1 LDKSENYN
9 ENETKNNADSFYN
22 INIVENA
29 ISDFGKGATS
39 DVETKA
45 PHIMDR
51 SMIDRAVITGLK
63 VVDCL
68 FPIGKGQRQLI
79 LGDKQSGK
87 TTIGYL
93 VMVTQAKLNS
103 YYII

>member
-1 LDKSENYN
+1 
-9 ENETKNNADSFYN
+9 
-22 INIVENA
+22 
-29 ISDFGKGATS
+29 
-39 DVETKA
+39 
-45 PHIMDR
+45 
-51 SMIDRAVITGLK
+51 MIDRAVITGLK

-93 VMVTQAKLNS
+93 VMVTQAKLNP
-103 YYII
+103 YYTI